1 MVWSN
6 KLPPLDIYG
15 GRQGSK
21 PVSSNTVREGPH
33 GALSQLCQA
42 QITVLHFILNCARF
56 LRRIRDHFASL
67 FSFFL
72 SFSLLLFFFF
82 FVFFFHPPPSRRV
95 FSPPSKINF
104 LRSSRKQILDTLNA
118 LTVDLRVMA
127 SRLTISGDESEKS
140 RISFRVRARYYAF
153 TDFTL
158 VI

>member
-42 QITVLHFILNCARF
+42 QITVLHFILNRARF
-56 LRRIRDHFASL
+56 LRRIRDHFAFL
-67 FSFFL
+67 FPFFFL
-72 SFSLLLFFFF
+72 SFFLPFFLLLFFP
-82 FVFFFHPPPSRRV
+82 FVFFFHPPSRRI

-118 LTVDLRVMA
+118 LTVDLRVMVR
-127 SRLTISGDESEKS
+127 RL
-140 RISFRVRARYYAF
+140 
-153 TDFTL
+153 
-158 VI
+158 